1 MSLPENLEKLRKE
14 FKLNR
19 DDFWE
24 VRRGTWAI
32 THKACEK
39 IEDAIKVEWQPPQLI
54 ETDSA
59 SAVSMIV
66 FGTVGNVTKWATG
79 EASPKNN
86 KNAYPWAMAE
96 KRAKDRVIIKLAGVS
111 GDLYSDS
118 EADDFKKPEPKPTPR
133 GEVSALDQGDRTN
146 REIKATY
153 DKLLTSLNLCRTSED
168 LSDWKN
174 MFSDEY
180 KDLPEDYRES
190 MRGECARKKGEIEA
204 LMVTV

>member
-39 IEDAIKVEWQPPQLI
+39 IEDAINVEWQQPQLI

-66 FGTVGNVTKWATG
+66 TGTAKNVTKWATG

-118 EADDFKKPEPKPTPR
+118 EADDFKKPEPKQTPR
-133 GEVSALDQGDRTN
+133 GEVSALDQGEKTN
-146 REIKATY
+146 RDAKADY
-153 DKLLTSLNLCRTSED
+153 NRLLAPLQQCRTFDD
-168 LSDWKN
+168 LRDWKE
-174 MFSDEY
+174 MFSDDLEAMPEDHRESLRGEY
-180 KDLPEDYRES
+180 K
-190 MRGECARKKGEIEA
+190 RKRSEFA
-204 LMVTV
+204 AVAA

>member
-1 MSLPENLEKLRKE
+1 MPLPENLEKLRNE
-14 FKLNR
+14 YSLQR

-39 IEDAIKVEWQPPQLI
+39 IEDAIKVEWQAPQLI

-66 FGTVGNVTKWATG
+66 FGKVGNVTKWATG

-96 KRAKDRVIIKLAGVS
+96 KRAKDRVILKLAGVA

-118 EADDFKKPEPKPTPR
+118 EADDFQKPEPKPTPR
-133 GEVSALDQGDRTN
+133 GEVSALDQAKPN
-146 REIKATY
+146 RDAKADY
-153 DKLLTSLNLCRTSED
+153 NRLKAGLDGCNSVEMLDQWVVAWKDD
-168 LSDWKN
+168 LDA
-174 MFSDEY
+174 
-180 KDLPEDYRES
+180 LPEDHAASLRGEYKRKRES
-190 MRGECARKKGEIEA
+190 LKVKEA
-204 LMVTV
+204 A